1 MKRKNH
7 FKKII
12 KAEDKIFRIAD
23 DEIMTPALL
32 AEYIRQHEL
41 LVQSHYKYL
50 DDAYQTDYAIF
61 HQAKKKAYK
70 PDNRLAT
77 NFAKYIVDTMNGFF
91 CGIPIKVTSTDE
103 RINEFLQRYDRYN
116 SMDDQNAEIAKTC
129 DIFGSAYEMY
139 YVDEMGEV
147 ASTVLSPMNAFI
159 IYNESIIPQPRYF
172 VRLYTDNH
180 NIKRGSISD
189 GETVRYFKQ
198 DGGVKFDEY
207 EKMHGFDGVPATEF
221 LENAERTGLFEPVL
235 SLINAYNKAISE
247 KANDVDYFADAYL
260 KILGAKL
267 EREDLQTI
275 RDDRIIN
282 FDGIDDGKLV
292 VEFMDK
298 PNGDETQEN
307 LIDRLRTDIFQI
319 SMVANISDENFGASS
334 GIALKYKLLA
344 MSNLAKMKQNKFIGA
359 MNRRY
364 RLICSNPVTEA
375 KADDWL
381 FIDYQFTQNIPA
393 NQLEEAQIAAQLSG
407 VVSKETQLKSLSIV
421 DDAKDEIKKI
431 DAEADKV
438 SYSTDYPT
446 DRTGGGLNE

>member
-91 CGIPIKVTSTDE
+91 CGIPIKVTSNDE

-180 NIKRGSISD
+180 NVKRGSISD
-189 GETVRYFKQ
+189 SETVRYFKH
-198 DGGVKFDEY
+198 DGGIKFDEY

-221 LENAERTGLFEPVL
+221 LENAERTGLFEPVM

-282 FDGIDDGKLV
+282 FDGIEDGKLV

-381 FIDYQFTQNIPA
+381 FVDYQFTQNIPA

-407 VVSKETQLKSLSIV
+407 VVSKETQLKALSIV
-421 DDAKDEIKKI
+421 DDVKAEIERI
-431 DAEADKV
+431 DAETDKLG
-438 SYSTDYPT
+438 YSTDYPT

>member
-1 MKRKNH
+1 MKRKNY

-50 DDAYQTDYAIF
+50 DGAYQTDYAIF
-61 HQAKKKAYK
+61 HQDKKKAYK

-91 CGIPIKVTSTDE
+91 CGIPIKVTSNDE
-103 RINEFLQRYDRYN
+103 RINDFLQRYDRYN

-180 NIKRGSISD
+180 NVKRGSISD
-189 GETVRYFKQ
+189 SETVRYFKN
-198 DGGVKFDEY
+198 DGGIKFDEY

-221 LENAERTGLFEPVL
+221 LENAERTGLFEPVI

-282 FDGIDDGKLV
+282 FDGIEDGKLV

-381 FIDYQFTQNIPA
+381 FVDYQFTQNIPA

-446 DRTGGGLNE
+446 DRTGGDLNE

>member
-221 LENAERTGLFEPVL
+221 LENAERTGLFEPVM

-282 FDGIDDGKLV
+282 FDGIEDGKLV

-381 FIDYQFTQNIPA
+381 FVDYQFTQNIPA

-431 DAEADKV
+431 DAEADKL
-438 SYSTDYPT
+438 SYSTDYPIE
-446 DRTGGGLNE
+446 RTGGDLNE

>member
-50 DDAYQTDYAIF
+50 DGAYQTDYAIF
-61 HQAKKKAYK
+61 HQDKKKAYK

-91 CGIPIKVTSTDE
+91 CGIPIKVTSNDE

-180 NIKRGSISD
+180 NVKRGSISD
-189 GETVRYFKQ
+189 SETVRYFKH
-198 DGGVKFDEY
+198 DGGIKFDEY

-221 LENAERTGLFEPVL
+221 LENAERTGLFEPVMP
-235 SLINAYNKAISE
+235 LINAYNKAISE

-282 FDGIDDGKLV
+282 FDGIEDGKLV

-381 FIDYQFTQNIPA
+381 FVDYQFTQNIPA

-446 DRTGGGLNE
+446 DRTGGDLNE

>member
-1 MKRKNH
+1 MKRKNY

-91 CGIPIKVTSTDE
+91 CGIPIKVTSGDE

-189 GETVRYFKQ
+189 SETVRYFKN
-198 DGGVKFDEY
+198 DGGIKFDEY

-221 LENAERTGLFEPVL
+221 LENAERTGLFEPVI

-282 FDGIDDGKLV
+282 FDGIEDGKLV
-292 VEFMDK
+292 VEFMNK

-381 FIDYQFTQNIPA
+381 FVDYQFTQNIPA

-446 DRTGGGLNE
+446 DRTGGDLNE

>member
-1 MKRKNH
+1 MKRKNY

-50 DDAYQTDYAIF
+50 DGAYQTDYAIF

-116 SMDDQNAEIAKTC
+116 SMDDQNTEIAKTC

-172 VRLYTDNH
+172 VRLYTDTH

-221 LENAERTGLFEPVL
+221 LENAERAGLFEPVL

-267 EREDLQTI
+267 GQEDLQTI

-282 FDGIDDGKLV
+282 FDGIEDGKLV
-292 VEFMDK
+292 VDFMDK
-298 PNGDETQEN
+298 PNGDTTQEN
-307 LIDRLRTDIFQI
+307 LINRLRTDIFQI
-319 SMVANISDENFGASS
+319 AMVANISDENFGASS

-381 FIDYQFTQNIPA
+381 FVDYQFTQNIPA

-421 DDAKDEIKKI
+421 DDVKAEIERI
-431 DAEADKV
+431 DAEADKL
-438 SYSTDYPT
+438 SYSTDYPIE
-446 DRTGGGLNE
+446 RTGGDLNE

>member
-7 FKKII
+7 FKNII

-50 DDAYQTDYAIF
+50 DEAYQTDYAIF
-61 HQAKKKAYK
+61 HQAKKKSYK

-116 SMDDQNAEIAKTC
+116 SMDDQNAETAKTC

-198 DGGVKFDEY
+198 DGGVKFDKY

-235 SLINAYNKAISE
+235 SLINAYNKALSE

-267 EREDLQTI
+267 KDEDLKTI

-282 FDGIDDGKLV
+282 FDGIEDGKLV

-298 PNGDETQEN
+298 PNGDTTQEN

-319 SMVANISDENFGASS
+319 AMVANISDENFGASS

-364 RLICSNPVTEA
+364 RLICSNPVISA

-381 FIDYQFTQNIPA
+381 FIDYTFAQNIPA

-407 VVSKETQLKSLSIV
+407 VTSKETQLKALSIV
-421 DDAKDEIKKI
+421 DDVKDEIKKI
-431 DAEADKV
+431 DAETDKT
-438 SYSTDYPT
+438 SYKTDYAT
-446 DRTGGGLNE
+446 NRTGGGMNE

>member
-1 MKRKNH
+1 MKRKNYL
-7 FKKII
+7 KKII

-41 LVQSHYKYL
+41 LVKSHYKYL

-172 VRLYTDNH
+172 VRLYTDTH

-198 DGGVKFDEY
+198 DGGIKFDEY

-221 LENAERTGLFEPVL
+221 LENAERAGLFEPVL

-267 EREDLQTI
+267 GQEDLQTI

-282 FDGIDDGKLV
+282 FDGIEDGKLV

-381 FIDYQFTQNIPA
+381 FVDYQFTQNIPA

>member
-41 LVQSHYKYL
+41 LVQSHYKCL

-91 CGIPIKVTSTDE
+91 CGIPIKVTSGDE

-180 NIKRGSISD
+180 NVKRGSISD

-282 FDGIDDGKLV
+282 FDGIEDGKLV

-381 FIDYQFTQNIPA
+381 FVDYQFTQNIPA

-431 DAEADKV
+431 DAEADKL

-446 DRTGGGLNE
+446 DRTGGDLNE

>member
-1 MKRKNH
+1 MKRKNYL
-7 FKKII
+7 KKII

-32 AEYIRQHEL
+32 ADYIRQHEL

-70 PDNRLAT
+70 PNNRLAT

-91 CGIPIKVTSTDE
+91 CGIPIKVTSNDE

-180 NIKRGSISD
+180 NVKRGSISD
-189 GETVRYFKQ
+189 SETVRYFKH
-198 DGGVKFDEY
+198 DGGIKFDEY

-221 LENAERTGLFEPVL
+221 LENAERTGLFEPVM

-282 FDGIDDGKLV
+282 FDGIEDGKLV

-381 FIDYQFTQNIPA
+381 FVDYQFTQNIPA

-446 DRTGGGLNE
+446 DRTGGDLNE

>member
-221 LENAERTGLFEPVL
+221 LENAERTGLFEPVM

-282 FDGIDDGKLV
+282 FDGIEDGKLV

-381 FIDYQFTQNIPA
+381 FVDYQFTQNIPA

>member
-61 HQAKKKAYK
+61 HQDKKKAYK

-91 CGIPIKVTSTDE
+91 CGIPIKVTSNDE

-260 KILGAKL
+260 KVLGAKL

-282 FDGIDDGKLV
+282 FDGIEDGKLV

-381 FIDYQFTQNIPA
+381 FVDYQFTQNIPA

-421 DDAKDEIKKI
+421 DDVKAEIERI
-431 DAEADKV
+431 DAEADKL
-438 SYSTDYPT
+438 SYSTDYPIE
-446 DRTGGGLNE
+446 RTGGDLNE

>member
-1 MKRKNH
+1 MKRKNY

-91 CGIPIKVTSTDE
+91 CGIPIKVTSGDE

-189 GETVRYFKQ
+189 SETVRYFKN
-198 DGGVKFDEY
+198 DGGIKFDEY

-221 LENAERTGLFEPVL
+221 LENAERTGLFEPVI

-282 FDGIDDGKLV
+282 FDGIEDGKLV

-381 FIDYQFTQNIPA
+381 FVDYQFTQNIPA

-446 DRTGGGLNE
+446 DRTGGDLNE

>member
-91 CGIPIKVTSTDE
+91 CGIPIKVTSNDE

-180 NIKRGSISD
+180 NVKRGSISD
-189 GETVRYFKQ
+189 SETVRYFKH
-198 DGGVKFDEY
+198 DGGIKFDEY

-221 LENAERTGLFEPVL
+221 LENAERTGLFEPVM

-282 FDGIDDGKLV
+282 FDGIEDGKLV
-292 VEFMDK
+292 VDFMDK
-298 PNGDETQEN
+298 PNGDTTQEN

-364 RLICSNPVTEA
+364 RLICSNPGTSA

-381 FIDYQFTQNIPA
+381 FVDYQFTQNIPA

>member
-1 MKRKNH
+1 
-7 FKKII
+7 
-12 KAEDKIFRIAD
+12 
-23 DEIMTPALL
+23 
-32 AEYIRQHEL
+32 
-41 LVQSHYKYL
+41 
-50 DDAYQTDYAIF
+50 
-61 HQAKKKAYK
+61 
-70 PDNRLAT
+70 
-77 NFAKYIVDTMNGFF
+77 
-91 CGIPIKVTSTDE
+91 
-103 RINEFLQRYDRYN
+103 
-116 SMDDQNAEIAKTC
+116 MDDQNAEIAKTC

-189 GETVRYFKQ
+189 EETVRYFKA
-198 DGGVKFDEY
+198 DGGIKFDEY

-235 SLINAYNKAISE
+235 SLIDAYNKALSE

-267 EREDLQTI
+267 KDEDLKTI

-282 FDGIDDGKLV
+282 FDGIEDGKLV

-298 PNGDETQEN
+298 PNGDTTQEN

-319 SMVANISDENFGASS
+319 AMVANISDENFGASS

-381 FIDYQFTQNIPA
+381 FVDYQFTQNIPA

-407 VVSKETQLKSLSIV
+407 VTSKETQLKALSIV
-421 DDAKDEIKKI
+421 DDVKDEIKKI
-431 DAEADKV
+431 DAESDKTG
-438 SYSTDYPT
+438 YRTDYPT
-446 DRTGGGLNE
+446 ERTGGGVNE

>member
-1 MKRKNH
+1 MKRKNY
-7 FKKII
+7 FKKI

-23 DEIMTPALL
+23 DEVMTAPLL
-32 AEYIRQHEL
+32 AEYIRQHDL

-91 CGIPIKVTSTDE
+91 CGIPIKVTSGDE
-103 RINEFLQRYDRYN
+103 RINDFLQRYDRYN

-180 NIKRGSISD
+180 NVKRGSISD

-235 SLINAYNKAISE
+235 SLIDAYN
-247 KANDVDYFADAYL
+247 
-260 KILGAKL
+260 
-267 EREDLQTI
+267 
-275 RDDRIIN
+275 
-282 FDGIDDGKLV
+282 
-292 VEFMDK
+292 
-298 PNGDETQEN
+298 
-307 LIDRLRTDIFQI
+307 
-319 SMVANISDENFGASS
+319 
-334 GIALKYKLLA
+334 
-344 MSNLAKMKQNKFIGA
+344 
-359 MNRRY
+359 
-364 RLICSNPVTEA
+364 
-375 KADDWL
+375 
-381 FIDYQFTQNIPA
+381 
-393 NQLEEAQIAAQLSG
+393 
-407 VVSKETQLKSLSIV
+407 
-421 DDAKDEIKKI
+421 
-431 DAEADKV
+431 
-438 SYSTDYPT
+438 
-446 DRTGGGLNE
+446 

>member
-235 SLINAYNKAISE
+235 SLIDAYNKAISE

-282 FDGIDDGKLV
+282 FDGIEDGKLV
-292 VEFMDK
+292 VDFMDK
-298 PNGDETQEN
+298 PNGDTTQEN

-381 FIDYQFTQNIPA
+381 FVDYQFTQNIPA

-438 SYSTDYPT
+438 SYSTDYST

>member
-1 MKRKNH
+1 MKRKSY

-23 DEIMTPALL
+23 DEVMTAPLL
-32 AEYIRQHEL
+32 GEYIRQHDL

-61 HQAKKKAYK
+61 HQAQKKAYK

-91 CGIPIKVTSTDE
+91 CGIPIKVTSNDE
-103 RINEFLQRYDRYN
+103 KINKFIQRYDRYN

-189 GETVRYFKQ
+189 EETVRYFKA
-198 DGGVKFDEY
+198 DGGIKFDAY

-267 EREDLQTI
+267 KDEDLRTI

-282 FDGIDDGKLV
+282 FDGIEDGKLV

-298 PNGDETQEN
+298 PNGDTTQEN

-319 SMVANISDENFGASS
+319 AMVANISDENFGASS

-364 RLICSNPVTEA
+364 RLICSNPVTSA
-375 KADDWL
+375 KANDWL
-381 FIDYQFTQNIPA
+381 FIDYQFAQNIPA
-393 NQLEEAQIAAQLSG
+393 NQLEEAQIASQLSG
-407 VVSKETQLKSLSIV
+407 VTSKETQLKALSIV
-421 DDAKDEIKKI
+421 DDVKAEIERI
-431 DAEADKV
+431 DAEADKT

-446 DRTGGGLNE
+446 NRTGGGMNE

>member
-1 MKRKNH
+1 MKRKNY

-32 AEYIRQHEL
+32 ADYIRQHEL

-91 CGIPIKVTSTDE
+91 CGIPIKVTSNDE

-221 LENAERTGLFEPVL
+221 LENAERTGLFEPVI

-282 FDGIDDGKLV
+282 FDGIEDGKLV

-381 FIDYQFTQNIPA
+381 FVDYQFTQNIPA

>member
-70 PDNRLAT
+70 PDNRLTT

-91 CGIPIKVTSTDE
+91 YGIPIKVTSTDE

-221 LENAERTGLFEPVL
+221 LENAERTGLFEPVM

-282 FDGIDDGKLV
+282 FDGIEDGKLV

-381 FIDYQFTQNIPA
+381 FVDYQFTQNIPA

>member
-1 MKRKNH
+1 MKRKNY
-7 FKKII
+7 FNKII

-23 DEIMTPALL
+23 DEVLTAPLL
-32 AEYIRQHEL
+32 AEYIRQHDL

-91 CGIPIKVTSTDE
+91 CGIPIKVTSNDE

-172 VRLYTDNH
+172 VRLYTDNR
-180 NIKRGSISD
+180 NVKRGSISD

-198 DGGVKFDEY
+198 DGGVKFDKY

-267 EREDLQTI
+267 KDEDLKTI

-282 FDGIDDGKLV
+282 FDGIEDGKLI

-298 PNGDETQEN
+298 PNGDTTQEN
-307 LIDRLRTDIFQI
+307 LINRLRTDIFQI

-381 FIDYQFTQNIPA
+381 FIDYTFTQNIPA

-421 DDAKDEIKKI
+421 DDVKAEIEKI
-431 DAEADKV
+431 DAEADKT
-438 SYSTDYPT
+438 SYRTDYPT
-446 DRTGGGLNE
+446 ERTGGDLNE

>member
-1 MKRKNH
+1 MKRKNY
-7 FKKII
+7 FNKII

-23 DEIMTPALL
+23 DEVLTAPLL
-32 AEYIRQHEL
+32 AEYIRQHDL

-91 CGIPIKVTSTDE
+91 CGIPIKVTSNDE

-180 NIKRGSISD
+180 NVKRGSISD

-267 EREDLQTI
+267 KDEDLKTI

-282 FDGIDDGKLV
+282 FDGIEDGKLV
-292 VEFMDK
+292 VDFMDK
-298 PNGDETQEN
+298 PNGDTTQEN
-307 LIDRLRTDIFQI
+307 LINRLRTDIFQI
-319 SMVANISDENFGASS
+319 AMVANISDENFGASS

-407 VVSKETQLKSLSIV
+407 VTSKGTQLKALSIV
-421 DDAKDEIKKI
+421 DDVKDEIKKI
-431 DAEADKV
+431 DAEADKT
-438 SYSTDYPT
+438 SYRTDYPT
-446 DRTGGGLNE
+446 ERTDGGLNE

>member
-1 MKRKNH
+1 MKRKTY
-7 FKKII
+7 FEKII

-23 DEIMTPALL
+23 DEAMTAPLL
-32 AEYIRQHEL
+32 AEYIRQHDL

-91 CGIPIKVTSTDE
+91 CGIPIKVTSNDE
-103 RINEFLQRYDRYN
+103 RINKFVQRYDRYN

-147 ASTVLSPMNAFI
+147 ASTTLSPMNAFI

-189 GETVRYFKQ
+189 AETVRYFKA
-198 DGGVKFDEY
+198 DGGIKFDEY

-267 EREDLQTI
+267 KREDLQTI

-282 FDGIDDGKLV
+282 FDGIEDGKLI

-298 PNGDETQEN
+298 PNGDTTQEN
-307 LIDRLRTDIFQI
+307 LINRLRTDIFQI
-319 SMVANISDENFGASS
+319 AMVANISDENFGASS

-381 FIDYQFTQNIPA
+381 FVDYQFTQNIPA

-407 VVSKETQLKSLSIV
+407 VTSKETQLKALSIV
-421 DDAKDEIKKI
+421 DDVKAEIEKI
-431 DAEADKV
+431 DAEADKT

-446 DRTGGGLNE
+446 NRTGGGLNE

>member
-1 MKRKNH
+1 MKRKNY
-7 FKKII
+7 FKRII

-23 DEIMTPALL
+23 DQVMTAPLL

-91 CGIPIKVTSTDE
+91 CGIPIKVTSNDE
-103 RINEFLQRYDRYN
+103 QINKFIQRYDRYN

-189 GETVRYFKQ
+189 EETVRYFKA
-198 DGGVKFDEY
+198 DGGIKFDEY

-235 SLINAYNKAISE
+235 SLIDAYNKALSE

-267 EREDLQTI
+267 KEEDLKTI

-282 FDGIDDGKLV
+282 FDGIEDGKLI

-298 PNGDETQEN
+298 PNGDTTQEN

-319 SMVANISDENFGASS
+319 AMVANISDENFGASS

-364 RLICSNPVTEA
+364 RLICSNPVTSA

-407 VVSKETQLKSLSIV
+407 VTSKETQLKALSLV
-421 DDAKDEIKKI
+421 DDVKDEIKKI
-431 DAEADKV
+431 DAETDKTG
-438 SYSTDYPT
+438 YRTDYPT
-446 DRTGGGLNE
+446 ERTGSDLNE

>member
-91 CGIPIKVTSTDE
+91 CGIPIKVTSNDE

-147 ASTVLSPMNAFI
+147 ASTVLSPMNDFI

-180 NIKRGSISD
+180 NVKRGSISD
-189 GETVRYFKQ
+189 SETVRYFKH
-198 DGGVKFDEY
+198 DGGIKFDEY

-221 LENAERTGLFEPVL
+221 LENAERTGLFEPVM

-282 FDGIDDGKLV
+282 FDGIEDGKLV

-344 MSNLAKMKQNKFIGA
+344 MSNLAKMKQNKFIGD

-381 FIDYQFTQNIPA
+381 FVDYQFTQNIPA

>member
-61 HQAKKKAYK
+61 HQDKKKAYK

-91 CGIPIKVTSTDE
+91 CGIPIKVTSNDE

-221 LENAERTGLFEPVL
+221 LENAERTGLFEPVM

-282 FDGIDDGKLV
+282 FDGIEDGKLV

-381 FIDYQFTQNIPA
+381 FVDYQFTQNIPA

>member
-1 MKRKNH
+1 MKRKKY

-12 KAEDKIFRIAD
+12 KAEDKIFRIGD

-180 NIKRGSISD
+180 NVKRGSISD

-282 FDGIDDGKLV
+282 FDGIEDGKLV

-381 FIDYQFTQNIPA
+381 FVDYQFTQNIPA

>member
-1 MKRKNH
+1 MKRKNY

-32 AEYIRQHEL
+32 ADYIRQHEL

-91 CGIPIKVTSTDE
+91 CGIPIKVTSNDE

-180 NIKRGSISD
+180 NVKRGSISD
-189 GETVRYFKQ
+189 SETVRYFKH
-198 DGGVKFDEY
+198 DGGIKFDEY

-221 LENAERTGLFEPVL
+221 LENAERTGLFEPVM

-282 FDGIDDGKLV
+282 FDGIEDGKLV

-381 FIDYQFTQNIPA
+381 FVDYQFTQNIPA

-421 DDAKDEIKKI
+421 DDVKAEIERI
-431 DAEADKV
+431 DAEADKL
-438 SYSTDYPT
+438 SYSTDYPIE
-446 DRTGGGLNE
+446 RTGGELNE

>member
-91 CGIPIKVTSTDE
+91 CGIPIKVTSNDE

-221 LENAERTGLFEPVL
+221 LENAERTGLFEPVM

-282 FDGIDDGKLV
+282 FDGIEDGKLV

-381 FIDYQFTQNIPA
+381 FVDYQFTQNIPA

>member
-61 HQAKKKAYK
+61 HRAKKKAYK

-91 CGIPIKVTSTDE
+91 CGIPIKVTSNDE

-180 NIKRGSISD
+180 NVKRGSISD
-189 GETVRYFKQ
+189 SETVRYFKH
-198 DGGVKFDEY
+198 DGGIKFDEY
-207 EKMHGFDGVPATEF
+207 EKIHGFDGVPATEF
-221 LENAERTGLFEPVL
+221 LENAERTGLFEPVM

-267 EREDLQTI
+267 EREGLQTI

-282 FDGIDDGKLV
+282 FDGIEDGKLV

-393 NQLEEAQIAAQLSG
+393 NQLEEAQIASQLSG
-407 VVSKETQLKSLSIV
+407 VVSKETQLKPLSIV
-421 DDAKDEIKKI
+421 DDVKDEIKKI

-446 DRTGGGLNE
+446 DRTGGDLNE

>member
-282 FDGIDDGKLV
+282 FDGIEDGKLV
-292 VEFMDK
+292 VDFMDK
-298 PNGDETQEN
+298 PNGDTTQEN

-381 FIDYQFTQNIPA
+381 FVDYQFTQNIPA

-421 DDAKDEIKKI
+421 DDVKVEIERI
-431 DAEADKV
+431 DAEADKL
-438 SYSTDYPT
+438 SYSTDYPIE
-446 DRTGGGLNE
+446 RTGGDLNE

>member
-1 MKRKNH
+1 MKRKNY

-41 LVQSHYKYL
+41 LVQTHYKYL

-91 CGIPIKVTSTDE
+91 CGIPIKITSTDE

-172 VRLYTDNH
+172 VRLYTDTH

-189 GETVRYFKQ
+189 SETVRYFKH
-198 DGGVKFDEY
+198 DGGIKFDEY

-267 EREDLQTI
+267 GQEDLQTI

-282 FDGIDDGKLV
+282 FDGIEDGKLV
-292 VEFMDK
+292 VDFMDK
-298 PNGDETQEN
+298 PNGDTTQEN
-307 LIDRLRTDIFQI
+307 LINRLRTDIFQI
-319 SMVANISDENFGASS
+319 AMVSNISDENFGASS

-381 FIDYQFTQNIPA
+381 FVDYQFTQNIPA

-421 DDAKDEIKKI
+421 DDVKAEIERI
-431 DAEADKV
+431 DAEADKL

-446 DRTGGGLNE
+446 DRTGGDLNE

>member
-1 MKRKNH
+1 MKRKNY
-7 FKKII
+7 FKNI

-23 DEIMTPALL
+23 DEVLTAPLL
-32 AEYIRQHEL
+32 AEYIRQHDL

-50 DDAYQTDYAIF
+50 DDAYQTDYSIF
-61 HQAKKKAYK
+61 HQAKKEAYK

-267 EREDLQTI
+267 KEEDLQTI

-282 FDGIDDGKLV
+282 FDGIEDGKLI

-298 PNGDETQEN
+298 PNGDTTQEN
-307 LIDRLRTDIFQI
+307 LIERLRTDIFQI
-319 SMVANISDENFGASS
+319 AMVANISDENFGASS

-381 FIDYQFTQNIPA
+381 FVDYQFTQNIPA

-407 VVSKETQLKSLSIV
+407 VVSKETQLKALSIV
-421 DDAKDEIKKI
+421 DDVKAEIEKL
-431 DAEADKV
+431 DAEADKT
-438 SYSTDYPT
+438 SYRTDYPT
-446 DRTGGGLNE
+446 ERTGGGMNE

>member
-1 MKRKNH
+1 MKRKNY

-50 DDAYQTDYAIF
+50 DGAYQTDYAIF

-172 VRLYTDNH
+172 VRLYTDTH

-267 EREDLQTI
+267 GQEDLQTI

-282 FDGIDDGKLV
+282 FDGIEDGKLV

-381 FIDYQFTQNIPA
+381 FVDYQFTQNIPA

>member
-91 CGIPIKVTSTDE
+91 CGIPIKVTSGDE

-180 NIKRGSISD
+180 NIKCGSISD
-189 GETVRYFKQ
+189 GETVRYFKH
-198 DGGVKFDEY
+198 DGGIKFDEY

-221 LENAERTGLFEPVL
+221 LENAERTGLFEPVM

-282 FDGIDDGKLV
+282 FDGIEDGKLV
-292 VEFMDK
+292 VDFMDK
-298 PNGDETQEN
+298 PNGDTTQEN

-319 SMVANISDENFGASS
+319 AMVANISDENFGASS

-381 FIDYQFTQNIPA
+381 LVDYQFTQNIPA

>member
-1 MKRKNH
+1 MKRKNY
-7 FKKII
+7 FNRIV

-23 DEIMTPALL
+23 DEIMTAPLL

-50 DDAYQTDYAIF
+50 DDAYQTDYSIF

-91 CGIPIKVTSTDE
+91 CGIPIKVTSNDE
-103 RINEFLQRYDRYN
+103 RINKLIQRYDRYN

-159 IYNESIIPQPRYF
+159 VYNESIIPQPRYF
-172 VRLYTDNH
+172 VRLYVDNH

-189 GETVRYFKQ
+189 EETVRYFKQ

-235 SLINAYNKAISE
+235 SLINAYNKALSE

-267 EREDLQTI
+267 KDEDLKTI

-282 FDGIDDGKLV
+282 FDGIEDGKLI

-298 PNGDETQEN
+298 PNGDTTQEN

-319 SMVANISDENFGASS
+319 AMVANISDENFGASS

-364 RLICSNPVTEA
+364 RLICSNPVTSA

-407 VVSKETQLKSLSIV
+407 VTSKETQLKALSIV
-421 DDAKDEIKKI
+421 DDVKDEIKKI
-431 DAEADKV
+431 DAESDKT

-446 DRTGGGLNE
+446 ERTGGGMNE